1 MKSQCQAVSV
11 CGNSESLQLIKIIL
25 FNIHT
30 CTHRLLCIRYLCGTA
45 VLFNKERHSKWCVRA
60 TEGEKWDLAINP
72 LAVSNLNTL
81 VDLLSKKLSCDPRYE
96 IAFFFSRARV
106 WCGHR
111 RMSILICKW
120 EKMAFWQKERD
131 SLRAHFDASVEAS
144 VDLPSHVL
152 WFGLKRMASCF
163 SWLQAHRPW

>member
-1 MKSQCQAVSV
+1 M
-11 CGNSESLQLIKIIL
+11 KIIL

-60 TEGEKWDLAINP
+60 TEGKKLDLAINP

-96 IAFFFSRARV
+96 IAFFFQSMCMMWSSSNEHIDMQMREN
-106 WCGHR
+106 G
-111 RMSILICKW
+111 ILTKR
-120 EKMAFWQKERD
+120 ET
-131 SLRAHFDASVEAS
+131 ASE
-144 VDLPSHVL
+144 LILMHL
-152 WFGLKRMASCF
+152 
-163 SWLQAHRPW
+163 